1 MLWVWFVQERQSGV
15 HAQGKVLG
23 PHIKHLVSVHVF
35 YVKNKLLKVCVCITC
50 KFSALTY
57 FNN

>member
-50 KFSALTY
+50 KFSAVT
-57 FNN
+57 